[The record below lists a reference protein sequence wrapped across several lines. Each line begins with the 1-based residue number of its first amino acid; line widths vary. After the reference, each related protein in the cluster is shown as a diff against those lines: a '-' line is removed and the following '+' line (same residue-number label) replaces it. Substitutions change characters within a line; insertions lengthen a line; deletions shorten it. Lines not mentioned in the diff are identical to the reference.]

1 MSLVV
6 EDRIEMKALLRES
19 GISSGDLHNWVKRG
33 LLPRAI
39 GRYAGPGP
47 GSVYYYPARAVDR
60 ARAIKRM
67 RDLGYSGQKIRKIM
81 RGEEV
86 ES

>member
-1 MSLVV
+1 MSVEL
-6 EDRIEMKALLRES
+6 EDRIEMKRFLRES
-19 GISSGDLHNWVKRG
+19 GISSNDLHNWVNRG

-39 GRYAGPGP
+39 ARYAGPGP
-47 GSVYYYPARAVDR
+47 GCVYYYPARAVDR
-60 ARAIKRM
+60 ARAIRRM
-67 RDLGYSGQKIRKIM
+67 RDKGYSGYKIRKIM